1 VQNQAEDK
9 PRTKRKTT
17 PSSKPSVEIELKKQ
31 GPEGIQPRRSARKIS
46 AKRLISKPNLTQ
58 PAIRA
63 GYTPAFTQ
71 IIKAPP

>member
-9 PRTKRKTT
+9 PRTERRTT

-31 GPEGIQPRRSARKIS
+31 GPEGLLPRRSARKIS
-46 AKRLISKPNLTQ
+46 AKRLISQRNLKQ
-58 PAIRA
+58 QAIRE
-63 GYTPAFTQ
+63 GYTPAFAQ